1 MAVYGFMTAII
12 VTYSWFYFKIHSIVK
27 LLNSKSTQVTAHLL
41 LCVSSNVD
49 FIGQTLNEQRERERL

>member
-1 MAVYGFMTAII
+1 MAVYGVMTAII
-12 VTYSWFYFKIHSIVK
+12 VTYLWFYFKIHSIIK
-27 LLNSKSTQVTAHLL
+27 LLNSTSTQVTAHLL

>member
-1 MAVYGFMTAII
+1 MAVYGVMTAII
-12 VTYSWFYFKIHSIVK
+12 VTYLWFYFKIHSIVK
-27 LLNSKSTQVTAHLL
+27 LLNSKSTQVTEHLL